1 MARHC
6 KQQKQLCKQQK
17 QLLLQ
22 LLYMDNRICK
32 NISVYTDNL
41 KKKKRCLY
49 RFQKKINV
57 YCLASLWLIEHIHH
71 TYKTEYFMQSRK
83 ESQQILPVV

>member
-1 MARHC
+1 MARHY

-17 QLLLQ
+17 QLPLQ

-41 KKKKRCLY
+41 KKKK
-49 RFQKKINV
+49 KKGV
-57 YCLASLWLIEHIHH
+57 H
-71 TYKTEYFMQSRK
+71 TDFKK
-83 ESQQILPVV
+83 N